1 MNDLKGAA
9 MSHKSIVRAVLL
21 LVLVTALGIFVARAT
36 ASWNTGS
43 QVGASWVSGMDPA
56 PEE

>member
-1 MNDLKGAA
+1 MNDQKGAA

-21 LVLVTALGIFVARAT
+21 LVIVAALGACVARVT

-43 QVGASWVSGMDPA
+43 QVGASWVSGMVPA

>member
-1 MNDLKGAA
+1 MNDVRGEA
-9 MSHKSIVRAVLL
+9 MSHKSILRGVLL
-21 LVLVTALGIFVARAT
+21 LVVVAALALSVTLAA

>member
-1 MNDLKGAA
+1 MNDQKGAA

-43 QVGASWVSGMDPA
+43 QVGASWNSGPEDA
-56 PEE
+56 PE

>member
-1 MNDLKGAA
+1 

-21 LVLVTALGIFVARAT
+21 LVLVTALGIFIAQAT

-43 QVGASWVSGMDPA
+43 QVGASWNSGTEDA
-56 PEE
+56 PE

>member
-1 MNDLKGAA
+1 MNDQKGAA

-21 LVLVTALGIFVARAT
+21 LVLVAALGIFVAQAT

-43 QVGASWVSGMDPA
+43 QVGASWNSGPEDA
-56 PEE
+56 PE